1 MRQVIVT
8 FLSDFGSKDTFS
20 AQMKGALLAVAPTAV
35 AVDLTHH
42 VAPQDVRMGAFQLWA
57 AVDAFPTG
65 TIHVAV
71 VDPGVGTGR
80 RALALRTKRG
90 DVLVGPDNGL
100 LALALDRLGG
110 LDVGVALSDPKYWRS
125 ANPTATFH
133 GRDIFAPVAGH
144 LAMGAKI
151 EKLGPAITDPERP
164 YALPTCRQDG
174 DDLVG
179 EVVHVDVYGNLITSF
194 TAESLPA
201 RFRLWVSG
209 IEVKECPHV
218 TYRSV
223 PPGRFLAVVGSSG
236 LLEVAVRDGSAARTT
251 GAKLGDKVIVFGSSP
266 TTIVERTIERTRIS
280 KKKN

>member
-1 MRQVIVT
+1 MIVT

-35 AVDLTHH
+35 PVDLTHH

-57 AVDAFPTG
+57 AVDAFPAG

-100 LALALDRLGG
+100 LALAMDRLGG
-110 LDVGVALSDPKYWRS
+110 LAAGVALSDPAYWRTP
-125 ANPTATFH
+125 NPATTFH

-144 LAMGAKI
+144 LAIGVPL
-151 EKLGPAITDPERP
+151 EKLGPAINDPEAP
-164 YALPTCRQDG
+164 FALPRSRQDG

-179 EVVHVDVYGNLITSF
+179 EVVHVDVYGNLVTSF
-194 TAESLPA
+194 TAETLPA

-209 IEVKECPHV
+209 IEVKECPH
-218 TYRSV
+218 
-223 PPGRFLAVVGSSG
+223 PPG
-236 LLEVAVRDGSAARTT
+236 
-251 GAKLGDKVIVFGSSP
+251 P
-266 TTIVERTIERTRIS
+266 
-280 KKKN
+280 

>member
-1 MRQVIVT
+1 MIVT
-8 FLSDFGSKDTFS
+8 FLSDFGSKDTFA
-20 AQMKGALLAVAPTAV
+20 AQMKGALLAVAPSAV
-35 AVDLTHH
+35 PVDLTHH

-57 AVDAFPTG
+57 AVDAFPPG

-80 RALALRTKRG
+80 RALALRTQRG

-100 LALALDRLGG
+100 LVLALDRLGG
-110 LDVGVALSDPKYWRS
+110 LSRGVALSDPAYWRTPAPAS
-125 ANPTATFH
+125 TFH

-144 LAMGAKI
+144 LASGVLLD
-151 EKLGPAITDPERP
+151 KLGPLITDPERP
-164 YALPTCRQDG
+164 FALPAPRQDG

-179 EVVHVDVYGNLITSF
+179 EVVHVDVYGNLVTSF

-209 IEVKECPHV
+209 IEVKDCPHV

-223 PPGRFLAVVGSSG
+223 PVGRFLAVVGSSG

-251 GAKLGDKVIVFGSSP
+251 GAKLGDKVIVFGASSN
-266 TTIVERTIERTRIS
+266 TVVERTIERTRVS
-280 KKKN
+280 KKRT

>member
-1 MRQVIVT
+1 VIVT

-20 AQMKGALLAVAPTAV
+20 AQMKGALLSVAPGAV

-42 VAPQDVRMGAFQLWA
+42 VAPQDIRMGAFQLWA
-57 AVDAFPTG
+57 AVDAFPAG

-80 RALALRTKRG
+80 RALALRTKRR

-100 LALALDRLGG
+100 LMLALDRLGG
-110 LDVGVALSDPKYWRS
+110 LDSGVALSAPSYWRS

-144 LAMGAKI
+144 FVKGVAL
-151 EKLGPAITDPERP
+151 EKLGPAISDPERP
-164 YALPTCRQDG
+164 FSLPSSRQDG

-179 EVVHVDVYGNLITSF
+179 EVVHIDVYGNLITSF
-194 TAESLPA
+194 TADSLPA

-223 PPGRFLAVVGSSG
+223 PAGRFLAVVGSSG

-251 GAKLGDKVIVFGSSP
+251 GAKLGDKVIVFGSGAQ
-266 TTIVERTIERTRIS
+266 TMVERTIERTRIS
-280 KKKN
+280 KKKD